1 VGSELS
7 AREISGRFLSWRAT
21 ATNHTTSL
29 VFGISSFFGIVLES
43 FMGFGKSRG
52 EKYRV
57 GQRDF
62 PAFVDEFRPRFSRGK
77 R

>member
-1 VGSELS
+1 
-7 AREISGRFLSWRAT
+7 
-21 ATNHTTSL
+21 

-62 PAFVDEFRPRFSRGK
+62 PVFVDEFRPRFSRGE